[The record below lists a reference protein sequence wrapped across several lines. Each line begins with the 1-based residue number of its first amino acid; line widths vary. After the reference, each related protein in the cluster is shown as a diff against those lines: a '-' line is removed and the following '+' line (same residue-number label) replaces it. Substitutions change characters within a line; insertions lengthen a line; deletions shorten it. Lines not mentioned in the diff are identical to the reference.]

1 MRTRADFNPLIAG
14 RTGCAI
20 GLVLLGVLT
29 GCPRQS
35 SRGDYKIIAGTVQS
49 VNATERELTIL
60 VDPSS
65 AQSDDPGKA
74 ACLLT
79 SDAEVYVDDV
89 FSGVEAI
96 EIGDTVRLVGYVD
109 TSPQAERFVVS
120 KAEIERNEPLP
131 DPPDL
136 SPPTTIPPTSQAKE
150 S

>member
-1 MRTRADFNPLIAG
+1 LKTRDGTNPPTAG
-14 RTGCAI
+14 AVVCAI
-20 GLVLLGVLT
+20 GLTLLATLT

-35 SRGDYKIIAGTVQS
+35 TRGDYKILTGTVQS

-60 VDPSS
+60 IEPSS
-65 AQSDDPGKA
+65 SERTTPGKL

-89 FSGVEAI
+89 FSGVEAV

-109 TSPQAERFVVS
+109 TSPQAKRFVVS